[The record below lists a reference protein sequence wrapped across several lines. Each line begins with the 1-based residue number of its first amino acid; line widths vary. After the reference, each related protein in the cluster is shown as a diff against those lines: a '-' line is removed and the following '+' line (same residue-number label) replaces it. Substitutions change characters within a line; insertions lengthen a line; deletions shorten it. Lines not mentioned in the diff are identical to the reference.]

1 MSMNIGIYKEKK
13 EKDFRMVI
21 LPSGRNKIG
30 LILRKDYGIT
40 SFLSKKDSKKIGELT
55 LWALEQCDDEIIE
68 YPVDIK
74 WEKKY
79 FNCSSVTSA
88 YNLISFKFYE
98 NKYKLQL
105 EMKDGYGYSPF
116 KDFNGNKC
124 EYIFNEKPSEKELGE
139 KIMEMF
145 EYKENYDK

>member
-1 MSMNIGIYKEKK
+1 MAIDIAIYKEKK

-30 LILRKDYGIT
+30 LRLRKDYGII
-40 SFLSKKDSKKIGELT
+40 SFLSKKDSEKIGEFV
-55 LWALEQCDDEIIE
+55 LWALEQCDDEVIE
-68 YPVDIK
+68 YPADIK

-88 YNLISFKFYE
+88 YNLIDFEFYE
-98 NKYKLQL
+98 NKYELQL
-105 EMKDGYGYSPF
+105 QMKDGHGYSPF

-124 EYIFNEKPSEKELGE
+124 EYIFNEKPSAKELGE